1 MLQVSP
7 FMKPYMRK
15 KHVTTQRQVSVFL
28 CHIIPY
34 LRPEIVTKSVTN
46 DQPSQICMEE
56 MLLIL

>member
-1 MLQVSP
+1 
-7 FMKPYMRK
+7 
-15 KHVTTQRQVSVFL
+15 VTTQRQVSVFL

-46 DQPSQICMEE
+46 DQPSQTCMEE